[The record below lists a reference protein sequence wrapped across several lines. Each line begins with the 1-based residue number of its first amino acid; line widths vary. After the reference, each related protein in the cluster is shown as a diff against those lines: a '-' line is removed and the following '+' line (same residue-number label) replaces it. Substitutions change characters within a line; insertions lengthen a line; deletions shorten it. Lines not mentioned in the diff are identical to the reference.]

1 MSNSL
6 GQQVKTAYPNLVAEA
21 LVLNG
26 SETVIVKPEGIKPLA
41 LSLRDSANFKFEMLM
56 ELFVVDYLHWEEKEK
71 RFEVVYNLFS
81 LTKNHRLFVKV
92 PLAESAPELESVVSV
107 WPAADWYEREAW
119 DMFGIVFKGHP
130 NLKRILMY
138 EGFKGHALRKDY
150 RYNLRQPIIGPVN

>member
-1 MSNSL
+1 MSL
-6 GQQVKTAYPNLVAEA
+6 AEKVKTTHPNLVTEA
-21 LVLNG
+21 AVLNG
-26 SETVIVKPEGIKPLA
+26 SETVTAKPEGIKELA
-41 LSLRDSANFKFEMLM
+41 LSLRHSTDFKFEMLM
-56 ELFVVDYLHWEEKEK
+56 ELFGMDYLHWEEKEK
-71 RFEVVYNLFS
+71 RFEVVYNLYS

-92 PLAESAPELESVVSV
+92 PLAESLPELDSVVSV

-138 EGFKGHALRKDY
+138 ESFKGHPLRKDY